1 MFENLL
7 NLVKEHAGSAI
18 VDNPAIPNQ
27 HNDAAIKEAT
37 TGIMDQLKSTVASGG
52 IGQLTSMFSGGNTAS
67 NPMIQN
73 ISSSVAKNL
82 ASKFGISAEQA
93 NGIVQSLIPKV
104 MSAFVSKTNDP
115 NDKSFD
121 LKDIIGSLS
130 GGKGVDDLM
139 GGLKKMF

>member
-7 NLVKEHAGSAI
+7 NLVKAHAGSAI

-52 IGQLTSMFSGGNTAS
+52 ISQLTSMFSGGNTAS

-73 ISSSVAKNL
+73 ISASVAKNL
-82 ASKFGISAEQA
+82 ASKFGISPEQA
-93 NGIVQSLIPKV
+93 NSIVQSLIPKV
-104 MSAFVSKTNDP
+104 MGAFVSKTNDP

-121 LKDIIGSLS
+121 LKDIVGSLS

>member
-7 NLVKEHAGSAI
+7 NLVKEHAGPAI

-37 TGIMDQLKSTVASGG
+37 TGIMDQLKSSVASGG

-67 NPMIQN
+67 NPMVQN
-73 ISSSVAKNL
+73 ISASVAKNL
-82 ASKFGISAEQA
+82 ASKFGISPQQA
-93 NGIVQSLIPKV
+93 NNIVQSLIPKV
-104 MSAFVSKTNDP
+104 MAAFVSKTNDP

-121 LKDIIGSLS
+121 IKDIISSLS

>member
-7 NLVKEHAGSAI
+7 NLVKEHAGPAI

-37 TGIMDQLKSTVASGG
+37 SGIMDQLKSTVASGG
-52 IGQLTSMFSGGNTAS
+52 IGQLTSMFSGGNAAS
-67 NPMIQN
+67 NPLVQN
-73 ISSSVAKNL
+73 ISASVAKNL
-82 ASKFGISAEQA
+82 ASKFGISPEQA
-93 NGIVQSLIPKV
+93 NNIVQSLIPKV
-104 MSAFVSKTNDP
+104 MGAFVSKTNDP

-121 LKDIIGSLS
+121 IKDIIGSLS

-139 GGLKKMF
+139 GVIQDIL

>member
-7 NLVKEHAGSAI
+7 NLVKEHAGPAI

-37 TGIMDQLKSTVASGG
+37 SGIMDQLKSTVASGG

-67 NPMIQN
+67 NPLVQN

-82 ASKFGISAEQA
+82 ASKFGISPEQA
-93 NGIVQSLIPKV
+93 NNIVQSLIPKV
-104 MSAFVSKTNDP
+104 MGAFVSKTNDP

-121 LKDIIGSLS
+121 IKDIIGSLS